1 MEKLSPEIAL
11 DKYHEMWNAMAKA
24 EKEKEITEK
33 DFDRVDFRTDF
44 KKNWCKERGENPIN
58 NCYLCE
64 YALQAYQES
73 FGFDYSR
80 VPSSRD
86 YIMTKHMC
94 RFCPVL
100 WSENRDNNIGG
111 SIQLMRF
118 LTYLLIQKCFQNI
131 IKECF
136 QNIIK
141 NTKIYRNNT

>member
-11 DKYHEMWNAMAKA
+11 DKYHEMWEAMQKA
-24 EKEKEITEK
+24 EEE
-33 DFDRVDFRTDF
+33 FRTNGKDIDLYEFRMDF

-86 YIMTKHMC
+86 YIMTKYMC

-100 WSENRDNNIGG
+100 WGEDRDNNNCEQDDMYWGFNPIDE
-111 SIQLMRF
+111 ILNLPVNTEVF
-118 LTYLLIQKCFQNI
+118 LEYYK
-131 IKECF
+131 KH
-136 QNIIK
+136 
-141 NTKIYRNNT
+141 